1 MSKIKN
7 DMVLIKLI
15 EKLSIYFRTVKFND
29 NKDTLVND
37 NELLSNTEHRKSLI
51 HSFIDRKS
59 VV

>member
-51 HSFIDRKS
+51 H
-59 VV
+59 